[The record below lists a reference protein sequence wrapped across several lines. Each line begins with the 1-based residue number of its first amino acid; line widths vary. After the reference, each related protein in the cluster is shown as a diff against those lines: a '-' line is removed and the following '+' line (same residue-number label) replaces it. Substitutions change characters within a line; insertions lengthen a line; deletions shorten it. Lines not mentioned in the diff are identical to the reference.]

1 MPITNK
7 LGSTSPPGAKPLL
20 YMFVG
25 KLYQFLIIRC
35 SYTSRF
41 TGEQMAVAHA
51 EATFVCNCL
60 GKISIDTSKRTK
72 IFPWHSS
79 YSFAEIA
86 ETRQKKVKLS
96 TYRWYTPA
104 SLDHK
109 KSSQN
114 YNVIAA
120 SAKCQQGLRREND
133 DSTSLSLPTML
144 VHIPEATPFLAL
156 FWREVFSATRVFPT
170 PQNQTFPKIK

>member
-1 MPITNK
+1 MGAVHCLNGSARGWIRLRVRKAK
-7 LGSTSPPGAKPLL
+7 LALFKNCLH
-20 YMFVG
+20 
-25 KLYQFLIIRC
+25 KL
-35 SYTSRF
+35 
-41 TGEQMAVAHA
+41 

-60 GKISIDTSKRTK
+60 GKISMDTPKKTK
-72 IFPWHSS
+72 IFPRQSS

-86 ETRQKKVKLS
+86 ETLKKKVKLS